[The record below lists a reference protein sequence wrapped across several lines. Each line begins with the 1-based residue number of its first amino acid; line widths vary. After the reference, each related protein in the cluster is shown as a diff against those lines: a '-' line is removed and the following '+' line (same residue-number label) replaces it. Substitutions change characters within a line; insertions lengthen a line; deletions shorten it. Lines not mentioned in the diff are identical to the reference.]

1 MFNPMQMLG
10 MLQHSNNP
18 SMLMIS
24 IHAPLRGATVAGNF
38 RHIMGREHTLLNRCH
53 NPFFKIY
60 AIDEFVGAVLA
71 RYTFLSVTA
80 IVTVL
85 FSGSMYSM
93 AVHRATAVLAE
104 YLAG

>member
-1 MFNPMQMLG
+1 MPVKLLEAVFALAG
-10 MLQHSNNP
+10 ICCILFFH
-18 SMLMIS
+18 
-24 IHAPLRGATVAGNF
+24 VAGNF